1 MIPGL
6 TPHTATA
13 APATT
18 QSAGHASRP
27 SRLTDPKGEEKLRP
41 KAVCAKRARQARQAP
56 ACAPGSNVASG
67 NRSPRLASRGRKQSQ
82 ARRRHLGALSEAKAG
97 QAGKVIK
104 KKRGFGLLRGT
115 EAFIESSAG
124 VSPRPGGCSWGRGWG
139 WGPSGRDARA
149 WHGIESSLRICVC
162 GSDPGGWRQM
172 GVDPAPSRE
181 MRAATWIIGRKWE
194 RDSDLSP
201 VHSKAGRRGQRKTG
215 GWETKVETDLE
226 RQRKTG
232 KKCRVGEKFGP

>member
-27 SRLTDPKGEEKLRP
+27 SRLTDPKGEGKLRP
-41 KAVCAKRARQARQAP
+41 KAACAKRARQARQAP

-97 QAGKVIK
+97 QAGKVRK
-104 KKRGFGLLRGT
+104 KKRGFGLLCGT

-124 VSPRPGGCSWGRGWG
+124 VSPRTGWLRLGEGLGVGG
-139 WGPSGRDARA
+139 
-149 WHGIESSLRICVC
+149 
-162 GSDPGGWRQM
+162 
-172 GVDPAPSRE
+172 
-181 MRAATWIIGRKWE
+181 
-194 RDSDLSP
+194 
-201 VHSKAGRRGQRKTG
+201 
-215 GWETKVETDLE
+215 E
-226 RQRKTG
+226 RQRREG
-232 KKCRVGEKFGP
+232 MESNRACESASVAVGGRWVSTPLQAARCEQLPG